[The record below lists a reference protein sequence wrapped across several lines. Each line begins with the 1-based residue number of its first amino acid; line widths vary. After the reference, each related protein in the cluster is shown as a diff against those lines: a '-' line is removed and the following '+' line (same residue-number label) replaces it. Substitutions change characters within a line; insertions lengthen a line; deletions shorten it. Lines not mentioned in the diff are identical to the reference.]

1 MKPIIIGVD
10 TGNRCIKTVHNVFVS
25 GINKQKAKPI
35 QSKEV
40 LKYNDEYYTLTKK
53 RVNYLQDKTENDE
66 YFALTLFGIA
76 KELKFRGIKPSY

>member
-40 LKYNDEYYTLTKK
+40 LKYNDDTT
-53 RVNYLQDKTENDE
+53 
-66 YFALTLFGIA
+66 
-76 KELKFRGIKPSY
+76 P